1 MCKITTGISA
11 NVRKV
16 SSLVSTR
23 THLWRVHSLVSIS
36 TVPKMGS
43 QDYLQLAEVKGYIF
57 FLNLRGTARS
67 STMHSITKQTFS
79 IEYNRISWH
88 VGTLLPNSR
97 ASFLCMFPKVYI
109 AVVYGLFTVVA
120 NVQTFSSFP

>member
-43 QDYLQLAEVKGYIF
+43 QDYF